1 MITVYLNGEFLP
13 IEQAKIPV
21 LDRAFM
27 FGDGIY
33 EVIPVYSRRAF
44 RLAEHL
50 ARLEAS
56 LRAIRID
63 NPHDPSQWSSLIG
76 KVIEHNP
83 WQDQSV
89 YLQVTRGVAPREHQ
103 FPQGLTPTVFLM
115 ANALVTPSKDQ
126 IERGGSAIVL
136 ADFRW
141 LHCEVKSVSLLGN
154 CWLRTLAADCGC
166 TEAILVRDGFL
177 TEASSSNV
185 FIVRDGVVITPP
197 KSNLILPGVT
207 YDVVLEIL
215 RANAMAH
222 QVRQVSE
229 TELRAADEI
238 WVTSSSKEIF
248 PITTLD
254 SKPVGQGENL
264 GKPGPVFARA
274 YAHYQVFKATVMRSA
289 AHV

>member
-1 MITVYLNGEFLP
+1 M
-13 IEQAKIPV
+13 
-21 LDRAFM
+21 
-27 FGDGIY
+27 
-33 EVIPVYSRRAF
+33 IPVYSRHPF
-44 RLAEHL
+44 RLPEHL

-56 LRAIRID
+56 LQAIRID
-63 NPHDPSQWSSLIG
+63 NPHNSLQWCDLIG
-76 KVIEHNP
+76 KIIACNSWE
-83 WQDQSV
+83 DQSV

-103 FPQGLTPTVFLM
+103 FPQGLTPTVFVM
-115 ANALVTPSKDQ
+115 ANPLVTPSKAQ

-154 CWLRTLAADCGC
+154 CWLRTLAADHGC

-177 TEASSSNV
+177 TEASASNV
-185 FIVRDGVVITPP
+185 FIVKNGTVITPP
-197 KSNLILPGVT
+197 KSNLILPGIT

-222 QVRQVSE
+222 EVRPVSE
-229 TELRAADEI
+229 AELCAADEI
-238 WVTSSSKEIF
+238 WVTSSSKEVF

-254 SKPVGQGENL
+254 SRPVGHGETA
-264 GKPGPVFARA
+264 GKPGPIFART
-274 YAHYQVFKATVMRSA
+274 YAHYQTFKATVMRSP

>member
-1 MITVYLNGEFLP
+1 
-13 IEQAKIPV
+13 
-21 LDRAFM
+21 M

-44 RLAEHL
+44 RLPEHL

-56 LRAIRID
+56 LQAIRID
-63 NPHDPSQWSSLIG
+63 NPHNSSQWSSLIG
-76 KVIEHNP
+76 KIIECNP
-83 WQDQSV
+83 WEDQSI
-89 YLQVTRGVAPREHQ
+89 YLQVSRGVAPREHQ
-103 FPQGLTPTVFLM
+103 FPQGLAPTVFIM
-115 ANALVTPSKDQ
+115 ANSLVTPSKAQ

-154 CWLRTLAADCGC
+154 CWLRTLAADRGC
-166 TEAILVRDGFL
+166 IEAILVRDGL
-177 TEASSSNV
+177 VTEASSSNV
-185 FIVRDGVVITPP
+185 FIVKDGVVFTPP
-197 KSNLILPGVT
+197 KSNLILPGIT

-222 QVRQVSE
+222 QVRMVSE
-229 TELRAADEI
+229 AELRTADEI
-238 WVTSSSKEIF
+238 WVTSSSKEVF

-254 SKPVGQGENL
+254 SAPVGHGENA
-264 GKPGPVFARA
+264 GKPGPVFGRA
-274 YAHYQVFKATVMRSA
+274 YAHYQVFKATVMRLA